1 MADHAPV
8 TRFAPSPTGHMHL
21 GNARTAL
28 FNALLAR
35 AGGGRFL
42 LRVEDTDRDRSEAA
56 FETSLLEDLRWL
68 GLAWDPAPG
77 HADGFYRQSERAA
90 LYAALFARLLEQ
102 GDAYPCFCTGTDLD
116 RVRREQLAAG
126 RPPRYPGT
134 CRHLAPETVAERLG
148 RGEPASLRFRVPG
161 DETLRFDDL
170 VRGPHS
176 FASDDLGDFVIR
188 RSDGTAAFLFSNGV
202 DDALMGVTH
211 VLRGEDHL
219 SNTPRQLLVQRALG
233 LAPPLYGHLPLIVG
247 QDGAPLSKRHG
258 SLSIR
263 DLRAEGYL
271 PGAVINYLARLGH
284 HLPDENL
291 LDLAGL
297 GRAFGLAAL
306 GHAPARFDV
315 DQLRHWQRAAV
326 GASSGA
332 ALWEWLGAGV
342 RALVPDGAAMDFI
355 AAIRPNVVLPE
366 DARYWATIL
375 FRDPLPVNP
384 DAAAVLREAGPEFFH
399 AAAAAWSAGDPGAF
413 TTRLRQ
419 ATGHKGR
426 SLFHP
431 LRVALTGEADGPELG
446 RLIPLLGTARVAE
459 RLRRAGLLAAGVSSS
474 TH

>member
-1 MADHAPV
+1 
-8 TRFAPSPTGHMHL
+8 MHL

-56 FETSLLEDLRWL
+56 FESSLLEDLRWL

-90 LYAALFARLLEQ
+90 LYADLFARLFEQ
-102 GDAYPCFCTGTDLD
+102 GDAYPCFCTGTELD
-116 RVRREQLAAG
+116 RARGEQLAAG
-126 RPPRYPGT
+126 QPPRYPGT
-134 CRHLAPETVAERLG
+134 CCHLDPETVAERLG
-148 RGEPASLRFRVPG
+148 RGEPASLRFRVPAG
-161 DETLRFDDL
+161 ETLRFDDL
-170 VRGPHS
+170 VRGPQS

-188 RSDGTAAFLFSNGV
+188 RSDGTAAFLFSNAV
-202 DDALMGVTH
+202 DDALMGVSH

-219 SNTPRQLLVQRALG
+219 SNTPRQLLVQRALE

-263 DLRAEGYL
+263 DLRGEGYL
-271 PGAVINYLARLGH
+271 PGAVINYLSRLGH

-297 GRAFGLAAL
+297 GRVFGLTAL

-326 GASSGA
+326 GASYGES
-332 ALWEWLGAGV
+332 LWEWMGASV
-342 RALVPDGAAMDFI
+342 RALVPEGAAMDFVT
-355 AAIRPNVVLPE
+355 AIQPNVVLPE

-384 DAAAVLREAGPEFFH
+384 DAEAVLREAGPEFFRT
-399 AAAAAWSAGDPGAF
+399 AAATWSAGEPVDF

-459 RLRRAGLLAAGVSSS
+459 RLHQAGLLAAGASSS
-474 TH
+474 NQ

>member
-1 MADHAPV
+1 MADHAPI

-35 AGGGRFL
+35 AGCGRFL
-42 LRVEDTDRDRSEAA
+42 LRVEDTDRDRSEAV
-56 FETSLLEDLRWL
+56 FESSLLEDLRWL
-68 GLAWDPAPG
+68 GLVWDPAPG
-77 HADGFYRQSERAA
+77 HAAGFYRQSERAA
-90 LYAALFARLLEQ
+90 LYAELFARLLEQ
-102 GDAYPCFCTGTDLD
+102 GDAYPCFCTGMDLD
-116 RVRREQLAAG
+116 RARREQLAAG

-148 RGEPASLRFRVPG
+148 RGEPASLRFRVPAG
-161 DETLRFDDL
+161 ETLRFDDL
-170 VRGPHS
+170 VRGPQS

-219 SNTPRQLLVQRALG
+219 SNTPRQLLVRRALG
-233 LAPPLYGHLPLIVG
+233 LTHPLYGHLPLIVG

-258 SLSIR
+258 SLSMR
-263 DLRAEGYL
+263 ELRAEGYL

-284 HLPDENL
+284 HLPDETL

-297 GRAFGLAAL
+297 DQAIGLTAL

-315 DQLRHWQRAAV
+315 DQLRHWQRAAIDA
-326 GASSGA
+326 GTDE
-332 ALWEWLGAGV
+332 ALWEWMGASV
-342 RALVPDGAAMDFI
+342 RALVPDGAATGFI

-375 FRDPLPVNP
+375 FRDPLPMHP
-384 DAAAVLREAGPEFFH
+384 DAEGMLREAGPEFFR
-399 AAAAAWSAGDPGAF
+399 AAAAEWSAGEPEGF
-413 TTRLRQ
+413 TARLRQ
-419 ATGHKGR
+419 ATGRKGR

-431 LRVALTGEADGPELG
+431 LRIALTGEADGPELG

-459 RLRRAGLLAAGVSSS
+459 RLRQARLLAAGASSS
-474 TH
+474 TQ